1 MKTSPSLE
9 LEFYIRD
16 ETGRTL
22 IAGLD
27 EAGRGALAGPVAAAA
42 VILPLDSYEALA
54 HLSAVNDSKKL
65 SAKKREMYYDLIT
78 EHALAYAIGTASPI
92 RIDREGIIPA
102 TKHAMQQALK
112 HLGMKPEFLLID
124 GRIHLRDTNIPQ
136 NSVVRGDGKSIS
148 IAAASILAKV
158 TRDRYMRALDPLYP
172 TYGFASHKGYA
183 TKRHVAAI
191 DKYGALELHRHTF
204 APVRQTLL

>member
-1 MKTSPSLE
+1 METSPSLE
-9 LEFYIRD
+9 LEFHIRNT
-16 ETGRTL
+16 TGRTL

-42 VILPLDSYEALA
+42 VILPLDKREALSY
-54 HLSAVNDSKKL
+54 LSEVNDSKKL
-65 SAKKREMYYDLIT
+65 TAKKRAYFYDLIT
-78 EHALAYAIGTASPI
+78 EHALAYGIGTSSPI
-92 RIDREGIIPA
+92 RIDREGIVPA
-102 TKHAMQQALK
+102 TKYAMQQALK
-112 HLGMKPEFLLID
+112 HLGMQPEFLLID
-124 GRIHLRDTNIPQ
+124 GRIRLRGTKIPQ

-158 TRDRYMRALDPLYP
+158 TRDRYMQALDPLYP
-172 TYGFASHKGYA
+172 QYGFASHKGYA

-191 DKYGALELHRHTF
+191 DLHGPLELHRHTF